1 MATSKV
7 AYLVKP
13 KIVNGV
19 EGEAIVELRDIEIPT
34 PGPGEILVKVEG
46 CGICGTDV
54 HEYRYNPFGYKEIVL
69 GHEGTGEVI
78 AVGEGVTVDTK
89 GDPIKVGDKVVTSVL
104 LCGECDYCKRY
115 PELPNLCAGLG
126 VYGLI
131 EDDDAHHNNGWF
143 AEHILVRKNS
153 SIFVV
158 NDKTLDERMLIEPA
172 CVCVHSW
179 NRAKST
185 NIIDFSSTVLVQGC
199 GPIGLMTIGACK
211 AHGASQVIAC
221 DLIDEKLEIA
231 KTMGADLTVN
241 SREVDL
247 PAFVRSQTDGVGADA
262 VIDITGNPHAIRAGL
277 KAVRKGGI
285 FVSVGLP
292 DGEVGINLTEDI
304 IYREVIYTGVS
315 GRLMFE
321 TWEDCMNILQS
332 PGFSLEPVVGGIY
345 PFRDFEQALDALKQG
360 VPGKMILVP

>member
-1 MATSKV
+1 MRPGAGAEYREDLPIPQISDDQVLIKVHAT
-7 AYLVKP
+7 A
-13 KIVNGV
+13 
-19 EGEAIVELRDIEIPT
+19 
-34 PGPGEILVKVEG
+34 
-46 CGICGTDV
+46 ICGTDLHLYHWNEYAQKRMTNLPMV
-54 HEYRYNPFGYKEIVL
+54 FGHETAGEIVEIGKNVTGYQL
-69 GHEGTGEVI
+69 GDRISVETHVPCNHCWQCRNGNPHICENQHVF
-78 AVGEGVTVDTK
+78 GVT
-89 GDPIKVGDKVVTSVL
+89 DPG
-104 LCGECDYCKRY
+104 
-115 PELPNLCAGLG
+115 A
-126 VYGLI
+126 
-131 EDDDAHHNNGWF
+131 F
-143 AEHILVRKNS
+143 AEYAPVHKDCIVRLKDDIS
-153 SIFVV
+153 Y
-158 NDKTLDERMLIEPA
+158 EMGAMLEA
-172 CVCVHSW
+172 MGAGVHGVEVA
-179 NRAKST
+179 RVRGKR
-185 NIIDFSSTVLVQGC
+185 VLVSGC

-247 PAFVRSQTDGVGADA
+247 PTFVRSQTDGVGADA

-345 PFRDFEQALDALKQG
+345 PFRDFEKALDALKQG

>member
-1 MATSKV
+1 MTRTMRGICKTRPGVGAEYREDLPIPQISDDQVLIKVHAT
-7 AYLVKP
+7 A
-13 KIVNGV
+13 
-19 EGEAIVELRDIEIPT
+19 
-34 PGPGEILVKVEG
+34 
-46 CGICGTDV
+46 ICGTDLHLYHWNEYAQKRMTNLPMV
-54 HEYRYNPFGYKEIVL
+54 FGHETAGEIVEIGKNVTGYKL
-69 GHEGTGEVI
+69 GDRISVETHVPCNHCWQCRNGNPHICENQHVF
-78 AVGEGVTVDTK
+78 GVT
-89 GDPIKVGDKVVTSVL
+89 DPG
-104 LCGECDYCKRY
+104 
-115 PELPNLCAGLG
+115 A
-126 VYGLI
+126 
-131 EDDDAHHNNGWF
+131 F
-143 AEHILVRKNS
+143 AEYAPVHKDCIVRLKDDIS
-153 SIFVV
+153 Y
-158 NDKTLDERMLIEPA
+158 EMGAMLEA
-172 CVCVHSW
+172 MGAGVHGVEVA
-179 NRAKST
+179 RVRGKR
-185 NIIDFSSTVLVQGC
+185 VLVSGC

-221 DLIDEKLEIA
+221 DLIEEKLEIA
-231 KTMGADLTVN
+231 KAMGADLTVN

-247 PAFVRSQTDGVGADA
+247 PTFVRSQTDGVGADA

-321 TWEDCMNILQS
+321 TWEDSMNILQS

-345 PFRDFEQALDALKQG
+345 PFRDFEKALDALKQG

>member
-1 MATSKV
+1 MTGTMRGICKMRPGVGAEYREDLPIPQISDDEVLIKVHAT
-7 AYLVKP
+7 A
-13 KIVNGV
+13 
-19 EGEAIVELRDIEIPT
+19 
-34 PGPGEILVKVEG
+34 
-46 CGICGTDV
+46 ICGTDLHLYHWNEYAQKRMTDLPMV
-54 HEYRYNPFGYKEIVL
+54 FGHETAGEIVEIGKNVTGYRL
-69 GHEGTGEVI
+69 GDRISVETHVPCNHCWQCRNGNPHICENQHVF
-78 AVGEGVTVDTK
+78 GVT
-89 GDPIKVGDKVVTSVL
+89 DPG
-104 LCGECDYCKRY
+104 
-115 PELPNLCAGLG
+115 A
-126 VYGLI
+126 
-131 EDDDAHHNNGWF
+131 F
-143 AEHILVRKNS
+143 AEYAPVHKDCIVRLKDDIS
-153 SIFVV
+153 Y
-158 NDKTLDERMLIEPA
+158 EMGAMLEA
-172 CVCVHSW
+172 MGAGVHGVEVAQV
-179 NRAKST
+179 RGKR
-185 NIIDFSSTVLVQGC
+185 VLVSGC

-211 AHGASQVIAC
+211 AHGASQIIAC
-221 DLIDEKLEIA
+221 DLIEEKLEIA
-231 KTMGADLTVN
+231 KAMGADITVN

-292 DGEVGINLTEDI
+292 DGEIGINLTEDI

-345 PFRDFEQALDALKQG
+345 PFRDFEKALDALKQG

>member
-1 MATSKV
+1 MRPGAGAEYREDLPIPQISDDEVLIKVHAT
-7 AYLVKP
+7 A
-13 KIVNGV
+13 
-19 EGEAIVELRDIEIPT
+19 
-34 PGPGEILVKVEG
+34 
-46 CGICGTDV
+46 ICGTDLHLYHWNEYAQKRMTNLPMV
-54 HEYRYNPFGYKEIVL
+54 FGHETAGEIVEIGKNVTGYQL
-69 GHEGTGEVI
+69 GDRISVETHVPCNHCWQCRNGNPHICENQHVF
-78 AVGEGVTVDTK
+78 GVT
-89 GDPIKVGDKVVTSVL
+89 DPG
-104 LCGECDYCKRY
+104 
-115 PELPNLCAGLG
+115 A
-126 VYGLI
+126 
-131 EDDDAHHNNGWF
+131 F
-143 AEHILVRKNS
+143 AEYAPVHKDCIVRRKDDIS
-153 SIFVV
+153 Y
-158 NDKTLDERMLIEPA
+158 EMGAMLEA
-172 CVCVHSW
+172 MGAGVHGVEVAQV
-179 NRAKST
+179 RGKR
-185 NIIDFSSTVLVQGC
+185 VLVSGC

-231 KTMGADLTVN
+231 KTMGADITVN

-304 IYREVIYTGVS
+304 IYREIIYTGVS

-345 PFRDFEQALDALKQG
+345 PFRDFEKALDALKQG

>member
-1 MATSKV
+1 MTGTMRGICKTRPGVGAEYREDLPIPQISDDQVLIKVHAT
-7 AYLVKP
+7 A
-13 KIVNGV
+13 
-19 EGEAIVELRDIEIPT
+19 
-34 PGPGEILVKVEG
+34 
-46 CGICGTDV
+46 ICGTDLHLYHWNEYAQKRMTDLPMV
-54 HEYRYNPFGYKEIVL
+54 FGHETAGEIVEIGKNVTGYRL
-69 GHEGTGEVI
+69 GDRISVETHVPCNHCWQCRNGNPHICENQHVF
-78 AVGEGVTVDTK
+78 GVT
-89 GDPIKVGDKVVTSVL
+89 DPG
-104 LCGECDYCKRY
+104 
-115 PELPNLCAGLG
+115 A
-126 VYGLI
+126 
-131 EDDDAHHNNGWF
+131 F
-143 AEHILVRKNS
+143 AEYAPVHKDCIVRLKDDIS
-153 SIFVV
+153 Y
-158 NDKTLDERMLIEPA
+158 EMGAMLEA
-172 CVCVHSW
+172 MGAGVHGVEVAQV
-179 NRAKST
+179 RGKR
-185 NIIDFSSTVLVQGC
+185 VLVSGC

-221 DLIDEKLEIA
+221 DLIEEKLEIA
-231 KTMGADLTVN
+231 KAMGADITVN

-345 PFRDFEQALDALKQG
+345 PFRDFEKALDALKQG

>member
-1 MATSKV
+1 MTGTMRGICKMRPGAGAEYREDLPIPRISDDQVLIKVHAT
-7 AYLVKP
+7 A
-13 KIVNGV
+13 
-19 EGEAIVELRDIEIPT
+19 
-34 PGPGEILVKVEG
+34 
-46 CGICGTDV
+46 ICGTDLHLYHWNEYAQKRMTDLPMV
-54 HEYRYNPFGYKEIVL
+54 FGHETAGEIVEIGKNVTGYRL
-69 GHEGTGEVI
+69 GDRISVETHVPCNHCWQCRNGNPHICENQHVF
-78 AVGEGVTVDTK
+78 GVT
-89 GDPIKVGDKVVTSVL
+89 DPG
-104 LCGECDYCKRY
+104 
-115 PELPNLCAGLG
+115 A
-126 VYGLI
+126 
-131 EDDDAHHNNGWF
+131 F
-143 AEHILVRKNS
+143 AEYAPVHKDCIVRLKDDIS
-153 SIFVV
+153 Y
-158 NDKTLDERMLIEPA
+158 EMGAMLEA
-172 CVCVHSW
+172 MGAGVHGVEVA
-179 NRAKST
+179 RVRGKR
-185 NIIDFSSTVLVQGC
+185 VLVSGC

-221 DLIDEKLEIA
+221 DLIEEKLEIA
-231 KTMGADLTVN
+231 KAMGADITVN
-241 SREVDL
+241 SRLVDL

>member
-1 MATSKV
+1 MRPGAGAEYREDLPIPRISDDQVLIKVHAT
-7 AYLVKP
+7 A
-13 KIVNGV
+13 
-19 EGEAIVELRDIEIPT
+19 
-34 PGPGEILVKVEG
+34 
-46 CGICGTDV
+46 ICGTDLHLYHWNEYAQKRMTDLPMV
-54 HEYRYNPFGYKEIVL
+54 FGHETAGEIVEIGKNVTGYQL
-69 GHEGTGEVI
+69 GDRISVETHVPCNHCWQCRNGNPHICENQHVF
-78 AVGEGVTVDTK
+78 GVT
-89 GDPIKVGDKVVTSVL
+89 DPG
-104 LCGECDYCKRY
+104 
-115 PELPNLCAGLG
+115 A
-126 VYGLI
+126 
-131 EDDDAHHNNGWF
+131 F
-143 AEHILVRKNS
+143 AEYAPVHKDCIVRLKDDIS
-153 SIFVV
+153 Y
-158 NDKTLDERMLIEPA
+158 EMGAMLEA
-172 CVCVHSW
+172 MGAGVHGVEVA
-179 NRAKST
+179 RVRGKR
-185 NIIDFSSTVLVQGC
+185 VLVSGC

-221 DLIDEKLEIA
+221 DLIEQKLEIA
-231 KTMGADLTVN
+231 KTMGADIAVN
-241 SREVDL
+241 SRLVDL

-292 DGEVGINLTEDI
+292 DGEVGIHLTEDI

>member
-1 MATSKV
+1 MTGTMRGICKMRPGAGAEYREDLPIPQISDDQVLIKVHAT
-7 AYLVKP
+7 A
-13 KIVNGV
+13 
-19 EGEAIVELRDIEIPT
+19 
-34 PGPGEILVKVEG
+34 
-46 CGICGTDV
+46 ICGTDLHLYHWNEYAQKRMTNLPMV
-54 HEYRYNPFGYKEIVL
+54 FGHETAGEIVEIGKNVTGYQL
-69 GHEGTGEVI
+69 GDRISVETHVPCNHCWQCRNGNPHICENQHVF
-78 AVGEGVTVDTK
+78 GVT
-89 GDPIKVGDKVVTSVL
+89 DPG
-104 LCGECDYCKRY
+104 
-115 PELPNLCAGLG
+115 A
-126 VYGLI
+126 
-131 EDDDAHHNNGWF
+131 F
-143 AEHILVRKNS
+143 AEYAPVHKDCIVRLKDDIS
-153 SIFVV
+153 Y
-158 NDKTLDERMLIEPA
+158 EMGAMLEA
-172 CVCVHSW
+172 MGAGVHGVEVA
-179 NRAKST
+179 RVRGKR
-185 NIIDFSSTVLVQGC
+185 VLVSGC

-321 TWEDCMNILQS
+321 TWEDSMNILQS

>member
-1 MATSKV
+1 MRPGVGAEYREDLPIPQISDDQVLIKVHAT
-7 AYLVKP
+7 A
-13 KIVNGV
+13 
-19 EGEAIVELRDIEIPT
+19 
-34 PGPGEILVKVEG
+34 
-46 CGICGTDV
+46 ICGTDLHLYHWNEYAQKRMTDLPMV
-54 HEYRYNPFGYKEIVL
+54 FGHETAGEIVEIGKNVTGYQL
-69 GHEGTGEVI
+69 GDRISVETHVPCNHCWQCRNGNPHICENQHVF
-78 AVGEGVTVDTK
+78 GVT
-89 GDPIKVGDKVVTSVL
+89 DPG
-104 LCGECDYCKRY
+104 
-115 PELPNLCAGLG
+115 A
-126 VYGLI
+126 
-131 EDDDAHHNNGWF
+131 F
-143 AEHILVRKNS
+143 AEYAPVHKDCIVRLKDDIS
-153 SIFVV
+153 Y
-158 NDKTLDERMLIEPA
+158 EMGAMLEA
-172 CVCVHSW
+172 MGAGVHGVEVAQV
-179 NRAKST
+179 RGKR
-185 NIIDFSSTVLVQGC
+185 VLVSGC
-199 GPIGLMTIGACK
+199 GPIGLMTIGVCK
-211 AHGASQVIAC
+211 AHGASRIIAC

-241 SREVDL
+241 SRDTDL

>member
-1 MATSKV
+1 MTGTMRGICKTRPGVGAEYREDLPIPQISDDQVLIKVHAT
-7 AYLVKP
+7 A
-13 KIVNGV
+13 
-19 EGEAIVELRDIEIPT
+19 
-34 PGPGEILVKVEG
+34 
-46 CGICGTDV
+46 ICGTDLHLYHWNEYAQKRMTDLPMV
-54 HEYRYNPFGYKEIVL
+54 FGHETAGEIVEIGKNVTGYQL
-69 GHEGTGEVI
+69 GDRISVETHVPCNHCWQCRNGNPHICENQHVF
-78 AVGEGVTVDTK
+78 GVT
-89 GDPIKVGDKVVTSVL
+89 DPG
-104 LCGECDYCKRY
+104 
-115 PELPNLCAGLG
+115 A
-126 VYGLI
+126 
-131 EDDDAHHNNGWF
+131 F
-143 AEHILVRKNS
+143 AEYAPVHKDCIVRLKDDIS
-153 SIFVV
+153 Y
-158 NDKTLDERMLIEPA
+158 EMGAMLEA
-172 CVCVHSW
+172 MGAGVHGVEVA
-179 NRAKST
+179 RVRGKR
-185 NIIDFSSTVLVQGC
+185 VLVSGC

-211 AHGASQVIAC
+211 AHGASRIIVC
-221 DLIDEKLEIA
+221 DLIEEKLEIA
-231 KTMGADLTVN
+231 KTMGADITVN
-241 SREVDL
+241 SRDVDL

-345 PFRDFEQALDALKQG
+345 PFRDFEKALDALKQG

>member
-1 MATSKV
+1 MRPGAGAEYREDLPIPQISDDEVLIKVHAT
-7 AYLVKP
+7 A
-13 KIVNGV
+13 
-19 EGEAIVELRDIEIPT
+19 
-34 PGPGEILVKVEG
+34 
-46 CGICGTDV
+46 ICGTDLHLYHWNEYAQKRMTNLPMV
-54 HEYRYNPFGYKEIVL
+54 FGHETAGEIVEIGKNVTGYKL
-69 GHEGTGEVI
+69 GDRISVETHVPCNHCWQCRNGNPHICENQHVF
-78 AVGEGVTVDTK
+78 GVT
-89 GDPIKVGDKVVTSVL
+89 DPG
-104 LCGECDYCKRY
+104 
-115 PELPNLCAGLG
+115 A
-126 VYGLI
+126 
-131 EDDDAHHNNGWF
+131 F
-143 AEHILVRKNS
+143 AEYAPVHKDCIVRLKDDIS
-153 SIFVV
+153 Y
-158 NDKTLDERMLIEPA
+158 EMGAMLEA
-172 CVCVHSW
+172 MGAGVHGVEVAQV
-179 NRAKST
+179 RGKR
-185 NIIDFSSTVLVQGC
+185 VLVSGC

-221 DLIDEKLEIA
+221 DLIEEKLEIA
-231 KTMGADLTVN
+231 KAMGADITIN

-345 PFRDFEQALDALKQG
+345 PFRDFEKALDALKQG

>member
-1 MATSKV
+1 MTGTMRGICKMRPGAGAEYREDLPIPQISDDEVLIKVHAT
-7 AYLVKP
+7 A
-13 KIVNGV
+13 
-19 EGEAIVELRDIEIPT
+19 
-34 PGPGEILVKVEG
+34 
-46 CGICGTDV
+46 ICGTDLHLYHWNEYAQKRMTNLPMV
-54 HEYRYNPFGYKEIVL
+54 FGHETAGEIVEIGKNVTGYKL
-69 GHEGTGEVI
+69 GDRISVETHVPCNHCWQCKNGRPHICENQHVF
-78 AVGEGVTVDTK
+78 GVT
-89 GDPIKVGDKVVTSVL
+89 DPG
-104 LCGECDYCKRY
+104 
-115 PELPNLCAGLG
+115 A
-126 VYGLI
+126 
-131 EDDDAHHNNGWF
+131 F
-143 AEHILVRKNS
+143 AEYAPVHKDCIVRLKDDIS
-153 SIFVV
+153 Y
-158 NDKTLDERMLIEPA
+158 EMGAMLEA
-172 CVCVHSW
+172 MGAGVHGVEVAQV
-179 NRAKST
+179 RGKR
-185 NIIDFSSTVLVQGC
+185 VLVSGC

-231 KTMGADLTVN
+231 KTMGADITVN
-241 SREVDL
+241 SRDVDL

>member
-1 MATSKV
+1 MTGTMRGICKMRPGAGAEYREDLPIPQISDDQVLIKVHAT
-7 AYLVKP
+7 A
-13 KIVNGV
+13 
-19 EGEAIVELRDIEIPT
+19 
-34 PGPGEILVKVEG
+34 
-46 CGICGTDV
+46 ICGTDLHLYHWNEYAQKRMTDLPMV
-54 HEYRYNPFGYKEIVL
+54 FGHETAGEIVEIGKNVTGYQL
-69 GHEGTGEVI
+69 GDRISVETHVPCNHCWQCRNGNPHICENQHVF
-78 AVGEGVTVDTK
+78 GVT
-89 GDPIKVGDKVVTSVL
+89 DPG
-104 LCGECDYCKRY
+104 
-115 PELPNLCAGLG
+115 A
-126 VYGLI
+126 
-131 EDDDAHHNNGWF
+131 F
-143 AEHILVRKNS
+143 AEYAPVHKDCIVRLKDDIS
-153 SIFVV
+153 Y
-158 NDKTLDERMLIEPA
+158 EMGAMLEA
-172 CVCVHSW
+172 MGAGVHGVEVAQV
-179 NRAKST
+179 RGKR
-185 NIIDFSSTVLVQGC
+185 VLVSGC
-199 GPIGLMTIGACK
+199 GPIGLMTIGVCK
-211 AHGASQVIAC
+211 AHGASRIIAC

-241 SREVDL
+241 SRDTDL

>member
-1 MATSKV
+1 MTGTMRGICKTRPGVGAEYREDLPIPQISDDQVLIKVHAT
-7 AYLVKP
+7 A
-13 KIVNGV
+13 
-19 EGEAIVELRDIEIPT
+19 
-34 PGPGEILVKVEG
+34 
-46 CGICGTDV
+46 ICGTDLHLYHWNEYAQKRMTNLPMV
-54 HEYRYNPFGYKEIVL
+54 FGHETAGEIVEIGKNVTGYKL
-69 GHEGTGEVI
+69 GDRISVETHVPCNHCWQCRNGNPHICENQHVF
-78 AVGEGVTVDTK
+78 GVT
-89 GDPIKVGDKVVTSVL
+89 DPG
-104 LCGECDYCKRY
+104 
-115 PELPNLCAGLG
+115 A
-126 VYGLI
+126 
-131 EDDDAHHNNGWF
+131 F
-143 AEHILVRKNS
+143 AEYAPVHKDCIVRLKDDIS
-153 SIFVV
+153 Y
-158 NDKTLDERMLIEPA
+158 EMGAMLEA
-172 CVCVHSW
+172 MGAGVHGVEVAQV
-179 NRAKST
+179 RGKR
-185 NIIDFSSTVLVQGC
+185 VLVSGC

-221 DLIDEKLEIA
+221 DLIEEKLEIA
-231 KTMGADLTVN
+231 KAMGADITVN

-345 PFRDFEQALDALKQG
+345 PFRDFEKALDALKQG

>member
-1 MATSKV
+1 MRPGAGAEYREDLPIPQISDDQVLIKVHAT
-7 AYLVKP
+7 A
-13 KIVNGV
+13 
-19 EGEAIVELRDIEIPT
+19 
-34 PGPGEILVKVEG
+34 
-46 CGICGTDV
+46 ICGTDLHLYHWNEYAQKRMTNLPMV
-54 HEYRYNPFGYKEIVL
+54 FGHETAGEIVEIGKNVTGYRL
-69 GHEGTGEVI
+69 GDRISVETHVPCNHCWQCRNGNPHICENQHVF
-78 AVGEGVTVDTK
+78 GVT
-89 GDPIKVGDKVVTSVL
+89 DPG
-104 LCGECDYCKRY
+104 
-115 PELPNLCAGLG
+115 A
-126 VYGLI
+126 
-131 EDDDAHHNNGWF
+131 F
-143 AEHILVRKNS
+143 AEYAPVHKDCIVRLKDDIS
-153 SIFVV
+153 Y
-158 NDKTLDERMLIEPA
+158 EMGAMLEA
-172 CVCVHSW
+172 MGAGVHGVEVAQV
-179 NRAKST
+179 RGKR
-185 NIIDFSSTVLVQGC
+185 VLVSGC

-221 DLIDEKLEIA
+221 DLIEEKLEIA
-231 KTMGADLTVN
+231 KAMGADITVN

-345 PFRDFEQALDALKQG
+345 PFRDFEKALDALKQG

>member
-1 MATSKV
+1 MRPGAGAEYREDLPIPQISDDQVLIKVHAT
-7 AYLVKP
+7 A
-13 KIVNGV
+13 
-19 EGEAIVELRDIEIPT
+19 
-34 PGPGEILVKVEG
+34 
-46 CGICGTDV
+46 ICGTDLHLYHWNEYAQKRMTDLPMV
-54 HEYRYNPFGYKEIVL
+54 FGHETAGEIVEIGKNVTGYQL
-69 GHEGTGEVI
+69 GDRISVETHVPCNHCWQCRNGNPHICENQHVF
-78 AVGEGVTVDTK
+78 GVT
-89 GDPIKVGDKVVTSVL
+89 DPG
-104 LCGECDYCKRY
+104 
-115 PELPNLCAGLG
+115 A
-126 VYGLI
+126 
-131 EDDDAHHNNGWF
+131 F
-143 AEHILVRKNS
+143 AEYAPVHKDCIVRLKDDIS
-153 SIFVV
+153 Y
-158 NDKTLDERMLIEPA
+158 EMGAMLEA
-172 CVCVHSW
+172 MGAGVHGVEVAQV
-179 NRAKST
+179 RGKR
-185 NIIDFSSTVLVQGC
+185 VLVSGC
-199 GPIGLMTIGACK
+199 GPIGLMTIGVCK
-211 AHGASQVIAC
+211 AHGASRIFAC

-241 SREVDL
+241 SRDTDL

-332 PGFSLEPVVGGIY
+332 PGFSLVPVVGGIY
-345 PFRDFEQALDALKQG
+345 PFRDFEKALDALKQG

>member
-1 MATSKV
+1 MRPGAGAEYREDLPIPQISDDQVLIKVHAT
-7 AYLVKP
+7 A
-13 KIVNGV
+13 
-19 EGEAIVELRDIEIPT
+19 
-34 PGPGEILVKVEG
+34 
-46 CGICGTDV
+46 ICGTDLHLYHWNEYAQKRMTDLPMV
-54 HEYRYNPFGYKEIVL
+54 FGHETAGEIVEIGKNVTGYQL
-69 GHEGTGEVI
+69 GDRISVETHVPCNHCWQCRNGNPHICENQHVF
-78 AVGEGVTVDTK
+78 GVT
-89 GDPIKVGDKVVTSVL
+89 DPG
-104 LCGECDYCKRY
+104 
-115 PELPNLCAGLG
+115 A
-126 VYGLI
+126 
-131 EDDDAHHNNGWF
+131 F
-143 AEHILVRKNS
+143 AEYAPVHKDCIVRLKDDIS
-153 SIFVV
+153 Y
-158 NDKTLDERMLIEPA
+158 EMGAMLEA
-172 CVCVHSW
+172 MGAGVHGVEVA
-179 NRAKST
+179 RVRGKR
-185 NIIDFSSTVLVQGC
+185 VLVSGC

-221 DLIDEKLEIA
+221 DLIEEKLEIA
-231 KTMGADLTVN
+231 KTMGADITVN
-241 SREVDL
+241 SRDVDL
-247 PAFVRSQTDGVGADA
+247 PTFVRSQTDGVGADA

-345 PFRDFEQALDALKQG
+345 PFRDFEKALDALKQG

>member
-1 MATSKV
+1 MTGTMRGICKTRPGVGAEYREDLPIPQISDDEVLIKVHAT
-7 AYLVKP
+7 A
-13 KIVNGV
+13 
-19 EGEAIVELRDIEIPT
+19 
-34 PGPGEILVKVEG
+34 
-46 CGICGTDV
+46 ICGTDLHLYHWNEYAQKRMTNLPMV
-54 HEYRYNPFGYKEIVL
+54 FGHETAGEIVEIGKNVTGYKL
-69 GHEGTGEVI
+69 GDRISVETHVPCNHCWQCRNGNPHICENQHVF
-78 AVGEGVTVDTK
+78 GVT
-89 GDPIKVGDKVVTSVL
+89 DPG
-104 LCGECDYCKRY
+104 
-115 PELPNLCAGLG
+115 A
-126 VYGLI
+126 
-131 EDDDAHHNNGWF
+131 F
-143 AEHILVRKNS
+143 AEYAPVHKDCIVRLKDDIS
-153 SIFVV
+153 Y
-158 NDKTLDERMLIEPA
+158 EMGAMLEA
-172 CVCVHSW
+172 MGAGVHGVEVAQV
-179 NRAKST
+179 RGKR
-185 NIIDFSSTVLVQGC
+185 VLVSGC

-211 AHGASQVIAC
+211 AHGASRIIAC
-221 DLIDEKLEIA
+221 DLIEEKLEIA
-231 KTMGADLTVN
+231 KTMGADITVN

-345 PFRDFEQALDALKQG
+345 PFRDFEKALDALKQG